1 MKLLEA
7 ASMGDI
13 TVQNRV
19 FMAPLTRSR
28 AYSPAYKPLD
38 IHATYYAQRASA
50 GLIIT
55 EATVVSAQGR
65 GYVHTPGI
73 YTVDQVEGW
82 KKVTEAVHAKGGKI
96 YVQLWHVGRISHPSF
111 HGGELPVAPSAI
123 NPNRSVFTTDGMT
136 QTVTPK
142 ALDIAE
148 IKKIVQDFKQA
159 GQHAMNAG
167 FDGVEIHGA
176 NSYLLQQFF
185 TNSSNKRSDEYG
197 GSKENKA
204 RILFEI
210 IEALLEVMP
219 ASKIGLRLS
228 PMTHNAGG
236 IDVDEETVAMY
247 DYIVEQINPYNL
259 AYLHLLREHENIEHG
274 LTDVIGHYR
283 KLYNG
288 FLIANAG
295 YDRDEGNREIENG
308 RADAIAY
315 GRPFIPN
322 PDLVARFE
330 NNWPLVEPDSSTFYT
345 GDKKGYI
352 DYENYGR
359 VDNHL

>member
-7 ASMGDI
+7 TQMGDI

-55 EATVVSAQGR
+55 EATVVSSQGR

-73 YTVDQVEGW
+73 HTAEQIEGW
-82 KKVTEAVHAKGGKI
+82 KKVTEAVHAQGGKI
-96 YVQLWHVGRISHPSF
+96 YVQLWHVGRVSHPSF
-111 HGGELPVAPSAI
+111 HGGDLPVAPSAI
-123 NPNRSVFTTDGMT
+123 NPNRAVFTTDGMT

-142 ALDIAE
+142 ALEIAE
-148 IKKIVQDFKQA
+148 IKAVVQDFKQA
-159 GQHAMNAG
+159 GQNALEAG

-185 TNSSNKRSDEYG
+185 TNSSNKRTDEYG

-204 RILFEI
+204 RILMEV

-219 ASKIGLRLS
+219 AGKIGLRLS
-228 PMTHNAGG
+228 PMTHGSGG
-236 IDVDEETVAMY
+236 IEVDEETVGMY
-247 DYIVEQINPYNL
+247 DYIVEQLHKYDL
-259 AYLHLLREHENIEHG
+259 AYLHLLRESEPIEHG

-283 KLYNG
+283 KLYKG

-295 YDRDEGNREIENG
+295 YDRDEGNQEIESG

-330 NNWPLVEPDSSTFYT
+330 HHWPLVEPDSSTFYA
-345 GDKKGYI
+345 GHEKGYT
-352 DYENYGR
+352 DYDNYATT
-359 VDNHL
+359 